1 MRETIDRVLRAG
13 RSRDSIARALASAA
27 RILHTA
33 VFWRQNTCR
42 RAFTQT
48 VVGPR
53 RRTRRTAHYIT
64 MATEGD
70 YFERYQQWKAAK
82 EAEMAA
88 RSRKPLAVANTNVT
102 AVQTPARTAPAAKP
116 MLVEKPVA
124 PPQTP
129 KAVPAITLPAP
140 PSVRRTPLPRS
151 ADRSSHNLGHADAD
165 AGADAG
171 AAGGEP
177 RGAAEGVA

>member
-13 RSRDSIARALASAA
+13 RSRDSIARALASQLEFYTRPFFGAKT
-27 RILHTA
+27 LVA
-33 VFWRQNTCR
+33 VHSLR
-42 RAFTQT
+42 RLL
-48 VVGPR
+48 GPR

-70 YFERYQQWKAAK
+70 YFERYQKWKAAK

-129 KAVPAITLPAP
+129 KAVPAINLPAP

-165 AGADAG
+165 ADADAG